1 MESDQVNRSFAATV
15 DLAVLSVEE
24 LKELAKGISGYRGLK
39 RPQLVALLRR
49 NGVVDAYPSD
59 ADLRQ
64 VDIVIADI
72 AHNVTTC
79 NIDQVFKSVYQL
91 EGLALRLECPAEMIA
106 DMKGAE
112 RGQCYA
118 DTIYKMLKNYKRK
131 CAERRD
137 SEIGQ
142 KMVSLLVDNGYRALV
157 AGGDVSPVP
166 VAAFCQY
173 QGIVGAELTVAKPA
187 TTPKEDSGFG
197 SEGSV
202 CGGRR
207 GSMVSPES
215 GICLRTPAIC
225 QESSPNGHDATG
237 PERYI
242 TSPNHS
248 AIPESRH
255 EEEDGEPMYESSYT
269 YIVHQ
274 VTPGQK

>member
-1 MESDQVNRSFAATV
+1 MHGR
-15 DLAVLSVEE
+15 
-24 LKELAKGISGYRGLK
+24 
-39 RPQLVALLRR
+39 
-49 NGVVDAYPSD
+49 PSD
-59 ADLRQ
+59 SDWLLFEFRTKGAFSL
-64 VDIVIADI
+64 
-72 AHNVTTC
+72 T
-79 NIDQVFKSVYQL
+79 FK
-91 EGLALRLECPAEMIA
+91 LALTSI
-106 DMKGAE
+106 
-112 RGQCYA
+112 QCS
-118 DTIYKMLKNYKRK
+118 
-131 CAERRD
+131 C
-137 SEIGQ
+137 
-142 KMVSLLVDNGYRALV
+142 LVFWSAP
-157 AGGDVSPVP
+157 DVSPVP

-242 TSPNHS
+242 TSPNYS

>member
-1 MESDQVNRSFAATV
+1 MLLGFGALTSQDR
-15 DLAVLSVEE
+15 LICPILHLSC
-24 LKELAKGISGYRGLK
+24 LT
-39 RPQLVALLRR
+39 PQIRLCFALLL
-49 NGVVDAYPSD
+49 D

-157 AGGDVSPVP
+157 AGG
-166 VAAFCQY
+166 
-173 QGIVGAELTVAKPA
+173 
-187 TTPKEDSGFG
+187 
-197 SEGSV
+197 
-202 CGGRR
+202 
-207 GSMVSPES
+207 
-215 GICLRTPAIC
+215 
-225 QESSPNGHDATG
+225 
-237 PERYI
+237 
-242 TSPNHS
+242 
-248 AIPESRH
+248 
-255 EEEDGEPMYESSYT
+255 GEF
-269 YIVHQ
+269 
-274 VTPGQK
+274 